1 MTTERGYVVIHMLS
15 SAARVG
21 GVDSLPRVKIKV
33 RKRQVYTNVTM
44 FTFYAR
50 CVRFLTH
57 AFSHGRHRNREL
69 IVKELLCLDLSH
81 FFNQSVTSFLSFFYY
96 NF

>member
-21 GVDSLPRVKIKV
+21 GVDSLPRVEIKV
-33 RKRQVYTNVTM
+33 CVRNRQVYTNVTM
-44 FTFYAR
+44 FTFY
-50 CVRFLTH
+50 

-81 FFNQSVTSFLSFFYY
+81 FFNQSVTSFLSFF
-96 NF
+96 